1 MDKVLVTGG
10 TGFIGLHCIQQLL
23 DQGYFVRTTIRS
35 ESRKEEV
42 MKSMK
47 KYSSNSENL
56 EIVIADLLIDQGWDE
71 AVNGCKYVL
80 HVASPFVLEVP
91 EDEGELIK
99 PAVEGTLRVLKAC
112 RDNKIDKV
120 VLTSSAAAIGYG
132 HEEKKEFDES
142 DWSKTK
148 GSISAYAKSKTLA
161 EKAAWDFMDNLSS
174 EEKFELSVM
183 NPVAVTG
190 PMLTDD
196 IGTSNS
202 LLLQLVSGTMPA
214 CPKIHLGFV
223 DVRDVAKAHI
233 FSMTSD
239 QTNGQRIIICEKEM
253 FFVEV
258 GKVLKEAGFKKSPTK
273 ELPNF
278 LVKIMSIFIKQLGGM
293 VPSLGRQIHYN
304 SKKAQDIFNWKYIS
318 AEDSAIESAKQLE
331 SMGLLP

>member
-1 MDKVLVTGG
+1 MEKHST
-10 TGFIGLHCIQQLL
+10 
-23 DQGYFVRTTIRS
+23 
-35 ESRKEEV
+35 
-42 MKSMK
+42 
-47 KYSSNSENL
+47 NSERL
-56 EIVIADLLIDQGWDE
+56 EIVIADLLIDEGWNE
-71 AVNGCKYVL
+71 AVSGCKYVL
-80 HVASPFVLEVP
+80 HVASPFVLEIP
-91 EDEGELIK
+91 DDENELIK
-99 PAVEGTLRVLKAC
+99 PAVDGTLRVLKSC
-112 RDNKIDKV
+112 RDNRVDKV
-120 VLTSSAAAIGYG
+120 VLTSSFAAISYG
-132 HEEKKEFDES
+132 HKDKKVFDES
-142 DWSKTK
+142 DWSNTES
-148 GSISAYAKSKTLA
+148 SIGAYAKSKTLA
-161 EKAAWDFMDNLSS
+161 EKAAWDFMDNLSD

-202 LLLQLVSGTMPA
+202 LLLQLVSGAMPA

-253 FFVEV
+253 FFVDM
-258 GKVLKEAGFKKSPTK
+258 GKTLKEAGFKKFPTK

-293 VPSLGRQIHYN
+293 VPSLGRKVHSN
-304 SKKAQDIFNWKYIS
+304 RNKAKEVFNWQYIS

-331 SMGLLP
+331 SMGLF